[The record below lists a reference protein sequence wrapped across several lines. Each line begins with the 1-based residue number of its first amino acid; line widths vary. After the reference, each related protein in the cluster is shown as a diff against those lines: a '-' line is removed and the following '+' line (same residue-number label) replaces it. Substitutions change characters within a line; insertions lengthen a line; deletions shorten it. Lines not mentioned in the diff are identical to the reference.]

1 MPAKITVCYPDRP
14 AHECIL
20 FEPNRYRLGRA
31 PSCELSVHHPTVSRE
46 HALMT
51 YQGDIWQLND
61 QQSYNGTKINGESIE
76 QQYLENDA
84 LISLGDIECLFEPLT
99 ANQLKAYND
108 HSQWRKNSANA
119 LASTDQQ
126 LNQVVFD
133 QLNAVTS
140 LVGTQR
146 GILFFGSSLDEL
158 RAITMH
164 GIDHQAFNRS
174 SFEGSVGAIKTA
186 FLQNKPIIAMDTS
199 QSELLAHRE
208 SIQLKAI
215 KSLAAIPINAN
226 DDRYGILYTDSH
238 QSNKLLTELDLE
250 ILQQLTSNI
259 ANALQANSIQQS
271 LHKLHD
277 SIANRRLDALFG
289 GFSPDSNR
297 FQPSHPV
304 Q

>member
-61 QQSYNGTKINGESIE
+61 QQSYNGTKINGESID
-76 QQYLENDA
+76 QQCLENDA

-99 ANQLKAYND
+99 ASQLKAYKE
-108 HSQWRKNSANA
+108 HSQWRKNNANA
-119 LASTDQQ
+119 LASSNEQ
-126 LNQVVFD
+126 LNQVVFE

-146 GILFFGSSLDEL
+146 GILFFGSSLDDL

-164 GIDHQAFNRS
+164 GIDHKEFNSS

-186 FLQNKPIIAMDTS
+186 FLENRPIIAMDTS
-199 QSELLAHRE
+199 QSQLLAHRE

-215 KSLAAIPINAN
+215 KSLAAIPIVSHGE
-226 DDRYGILYTDSH
+226 RYGILYTDSH

-259 ANALQANSIQQS
+259 ASALQANSIQQS
-271 LHKLHD
+271 LHELHD
-277 SIANRRLDALFG
+277 SIANIRLDSLIG
-289 GFSPDSNR
+289 GPSQDLNRYHSNHR
-297 FQPSHPV
+297 LQ
-304 Q
+304 